1 MATTAMSSNTAAPT
15 LVFKPDNGDV
25 FTLNPTGALVWGL
38 YSKGL
43 SADTVARQLEKR
55 YRIGYEQA
63 QRDVF
68 TFIAQVRRHGLAI
81 LA

>member
-1 MATTAMSSNTAAPT
+1 MTVASSRTAAPT
-15 LVFKPDNGDV
+15 LVFKPDSGDV
-25 FTLNPTGALVWGL
+25 FTLNPTGALVCGL

-43 SADTVARQLEKR
+43 SADAVARQLEKR

-63 QRDVF
+63 RQDVF
-68 TFIAQVRRHGLAI
+68 TFIAQVRRCGLAI